1 MKTQIA
7 KDSHQAAKRYSSVYQ
22 QQGRAVLDSD
32 VNELSDIVKTRLDD
46 ALDDAIKSGAPASGG
61 LAINNDFTIAPGRL
75 YVDGIPA
82 EVISETPVDFIA
94 QTDLINPQALPA
106 NDFQLYAD
114 VWERSVTSLED
125 AALLDPGL
133 HGADTCTRTQTM
145 CQVKWGAAS
154 LDVMDET
161 QNPGIG
167 DAELSL
173 ALRTIFV
180 SEDICDPCSIKVE
193 LDERIGNYLFRVE
206 VHDVYNDGGEDFI
219 ILKWS
224 RDNGAEQFVTG
235 EEPAGFTSGDFVYE
249 FFDEETEKNLGNHF
263 MGVRAKRGILS
274 DSYTVPV
281 APDEAKDYVRQW
293 DGFCTIN
300 LSTTALV
307 SGIDRGTSFSDAVNS
322 DAHGYFEISTELNV
336 NLELLQLTLTLNG
349 NRFVAG
355 DFWFTAVRE
364 AVNEPGDYVLGS
376 EVQGELPNGVK
387 HHYLVLATV
396 DGAGVLVPQTDA
408 QHRQFHFPALT
419 NIMAS
424 DVGFI
429 EDCNNLFHGAE
440 NVQEALDALC
450 DIGAEDIAY
459 VTPNCT
465 TDTVLAY
472 FSTLPGWPDLDNDG
486 KASVKDMLD
495 ALFCNLN
502 ASTLPYLIPDCGTA
516 ADPSVRSL
524 LGLPGND
531 IQPLDVSINALLCN
545 LNANSLPYL
554 VPGCDAGVTLRSL
567 LGLTATN
574 RPLKE
579 TLDTLLCDLRADT
592 IPMNQDGS
600 LCPDLQAA
608 VTVQQALQI
617 LCEREVQAGGG
628 CAISVDGSE
637 RTLDDELADFQGDAG
652 RASIWLCLHAFEHL
666 VTNPVALSNKDTVK
680 IIGSGNQASTVRFT
694 DEVWDIAA
702 REVIFRDITF
712 VLDSGN
718 AGMRL
723 NADNIVIENCQ
734 FIRGGN
740 NPDAPPVIEA
750 ASAGNSANLVWNGN
764 VLNATYSR
772 LISDVDINDFTTG
785 DIAANDSIVTR
796 MNDLLGGQYS
806 KYSPEYDQALLQ
818 LAQDIDTLPQDTK
831 ENWAAAIPQESIA
844 RIDRDGRNSTVI
856 IRDSSRASLLAN
868 VSSDISGDFVTRT
881 SSDTVR
887 LADNFSV
894 VTAGAREENINNFY
908 QSLADAA
915 ITVDQRVTL
924 LDDFVTFATESGFTH
939 GLGLADNNQTVN
951 ISDSTFNAHLVLNTA
966 LLANGRE
973 LTDEDISLGGNF
985 LTAQNQLL
993 VSKSRI
999 YRVVTFIGLDA
1010 AGGPALPLTGYARC
1024 MLSDNEFTGM
1034 DESVLGGIVQLNN
1047 NFFSSRNPT
1056 GRYMEILGVRVMITQ
1071 NITLEPDATIHFR
1084 ARDGAITSDNMGTV
1098 FS

>member
-7 KDSHQAAKRYSSVYQ
+7 KDSHQAEKRYSSVYQ

-32 VNELSDIVKTRLDD
+32 VNELSDIVKTRLND

-82 EVISETPVDFIA
+82 EVTGETPVDFTG

-106 NDFQLYAD
+106 NNFLLYAD

-145 CQVKWGAAS
+145 CQVKWAADT
-154 LDVMDET
+154 LDVADEA
-161 QNPGIG
+161 QNPSIG
-167 DAELSL
+167 DGELSL

-219 ILKWS
+219 VLKWS

-263 MGVRAKRGILS
+263 MGVRAKRGTLS
-274 DSYTVPV
+274 DTYTVPV

-293 DGFCTIN
+293 DGYCTIN
-300 LSTTALV
+300 LTAAALV

-322 DAHGYFEISTELNV
+322 DAHGYFEINTDFNV

-355 DFWFTAVRE
+355 DFWFTPVRE

-396 DGAGVLVPQTDA
+396 DGAGTLVPQTDA

-419 NIMAS
+419 NIMAA

-429 EDCNNLFHGAE
+429 ESCNNLFHGAE

-459 VTPNCT
+459 VTPGCT

-486 KASVKDMLD
+486 KTSVKDMLD
-495 ALFCNLN
+495 ALFCNLS
-502 ASTLPYLIPDCGTA
+502 AATLPYLIPGCGTA

-531 IQPLDVSINALLCN
+531 IQPLDIAINALLCN
-545 LNANSLPYL
+545 LNANTLPYL
-554 VPGCDAGVTLRSL
+554 VPACDASPSVRSL
-567 LGLTATN
+567 LGLTAVN

-579 TLDTLLCDLRADT
+579 TLDTLLCGLRADN
-592 IPMNQDGS
+592 IPMNQDGT
-600 LCPDLQAA
+600 LCPDLQLA
-608 VTVQQALQI
+608 VTVQEALQI
-617 LCEREVQAGGG
+617 LCEREVQASGG
-628 CAISVDGSE
+628 CSIAVDGIE
-637 RTLDDELADFQGDAG
+637 RTLDNELADFQGDAA
-652 RASIWLCLHAFEHL
+652 RTSIWLCLQAFDHQ
-666 VTNPVALSNKDTVK
+666 VTNPVPVSEKDTVK
-680 IIGSGNQASTVRFT
+680 IIGSGTQASIVRFVGQAWT
-694 DEVWDIAA
+694 ISA

-712 VLDSGN
+712 IFEGGDAN
-718 AGMRL
+718 MQL
-723 NADNIVIENCQ
+723 NADNIVVENCH
-734 FIRGGN
+734 FIRAGN
-740 NPDAPPVIEA
+740 NPDAAAVIEVA
-750 ASAGNSANLVWNGN
+750 ALGDAGNLVWSGN
-764 VLNATYSR
+764 ILSASYTRS
-772 LISDVDINDFTTG
+772 ISNVSTSDFTAGEIAGNTRVVSLVDSLLTG
-785 DIAANDSIVTR
+785 R
-796 MNDLLGGQYS
+796 FS
-806 KYSPEYDQALLQ
+806 KYSPEYDEAVLT
-818 LAQDIDTLPQDTK
+818 LAQEIDALPQATR
-831 ENWAAAIPQESIA
+831 NSWASEIPSAGIN
-844 RIDRDGRNSTVI
+844 RINRSGRNRTIIMRSVANEFTTNTGPRLSNNFTVVAAGN
-856 IRDSSRASLLAN
+856 RSR
-868 VSSDISGDFVTRT
+868 
-881 SSDTVR
+881 
-887 LADNFSV
+887 
-894 VTAGAREENINNFY
+894 NINAFY
-908 QSLADAA
+908 QTLADAN
-915 ITVDQRVTL
+915 ISINQRVSL
-924 LDDFVTFATESGFTH
+924 IDNFVTFATESGFAH
-939 GLGLADNNQTVN
+939 GLGIADNGLSVQ
-951 ISDSTFNAHLVLNTA
+951 ISDSVFNSHLILNSA
-966 LLANGRE
+966 LITGGRPMRE
-973 LTDEDISLGGNF
+973 EDISLGSNF
-985 LTAQNQLL
+985 LTAQNQLAI
-993 VSKSRI
+993 SKSRL
-999 YRVVTFIGLDA
+999 YRVITFVGLDA
-1010 AGGPALPLTGYARC
+1010 AGGPALPFSGHARC
-1024 MLSDNEFTGM
+1024 ALSDNEFTGM

-1056 GRYMEILGVRVMITQ
+1056 GRYMEILGLRVMITQ
-1071 NITLEPDATIHFR
+1071 NITLEPDATIHFI
-1084 ARDGAITSDNMGTV
+1084 ARDGAVTSDNMGTV

>member
-82 EVISETPVDFIA
+82 EVISETAVDFIA

-106 NDFQLYAD
+106 NDYLLYAD

-133 HGADTCTRTQTM
+133 HGADTCTRSQTM
-145 CQVKWGAAS
+145 CQVKWGATS
-154 LDVMDET
+154 LDVMDEA
-161 QNPGIG
+161 QNPSIG

-206 VHDVYNDGGEDFI
+206 VHEVYNDGGEDFI

-293 DGFCTIN
+293 DGYCTIN
-300 LSTTALV
+300 LSTATLV

-322 DAHGYFEISTELNV
+322 DAHGYFEIGTDFNV
-336 NLELLQLTLTLNG
+336 NLELLQLTLVLNG

-355 DFWFTAVRE
+355 DFWFTPVRE

-408 QHRQFHFPALT
+408 EHRQFHFPALT

-459 VTPNCT
+459 VTPGCT

-472 FSTLPGWPDLDNDG
+472 FSTLAGWSDLDNDG
-486 KASVKDMLD
+486 KTSVKDMLD

-531 IQPLDVSINALLCN
+531 IQPLNVAINALLCN
-545 LNANSLPYL
+545 LNAATLPYL
-554 VPGCDAGVTLRSL
+554 VPACDTSPTLRSL
-567 LGLTATN
+567 LGLTASN
-574 RPLKE
+574 QALKD
-579 TLDTLLCDLRADT
+579 TLDTILCGLRADT
-592 IPMNQDGS
+592 IPMNQDGT

-608 VTVQQALQI
+608 VTVQEALQI
-617 LCEREVQAGGG
+617 LCEREVQASGG
-628 CAISVDGSE
+628 CSIAIDGIE
-637 RTLDDELADFQGDAG
+637 RTLDNELADFQGDAE
-652 RASIWLCLHAFEHL
+652 RTSIWLCLQAFDHQ
-666 VTNPVALSNKDTVK
+666 VNNPVAISAKDTVK
-680 IIGSGNQASTVRFT
+680 IIGSGTQASTVRFIDQAWT
-694 DEVWDIAA
+694 ISA

-712 VLDSGN
+712 IFESGDAN
-718 AGMRL
+718 MQL

-734 FIRGGN
+734 FIRASGA
-740 NPDAPPVIEA
+740 PDVVPVINL
-750 ASAGNSANLVWNGN
+750 SAPGESANLIWNGN
-764 VLNATYSR
+764 ILSATYTR
-772 LISDVDINDFTTG
+772 LISNVNTSDFTSG
-785 DIAANDSIVTR
+785 DIASNENVVTLVD
-796 MNDLLGGQYS
+796 NLLGGQFS
-806 KYSPEYDQALLQ
+806 KYSVEYDQAVLA
-818 LAQDIDTLPQDTK
+818 LAQEIDALPQGTK
-831 ENWAAAIPQESIA
+831 NNWAEAIPSQSIS
-844 RIDRDGRNSTVI
+844 RIDRSGRTRTVI
-856 IRDSSRASLLAN
+856 IRN
-868 VSSDISGDFVTRT
+868 VSSELASESVTSLNRF
-881 SSDTVR
+881 S
-887 LADNFSV
+887 DNFTV
-894 VTAGAREENINNFY
+894 VTPGRRSQTINAFY
-908 QSLADAA
+908 QSLTDTS
-915 ITVDQRVTL
+915 ITIDQRVTL
-924 LDDFVTFATESGFTH
+924 IDDFVTFATESGFTH
-939 GLGLADNNQTVN
+939 GLGLADNTMSAQ
-951 ISDSTFNAHLVLNTA
+951 ISDSNFNSHLVLNSA
-966 LLANGRE
+966 LIDGGRPLA
-973 LTDEDISLGGNF
+973 DEDISLGGNF

-993 VSKSRI
+993 ASKSRI
-999 YRVVTFIGLDA
+999 YRIITFIGLDA
-1010 AGGPALPLTGYARC
+1010 AGGPALPLSGYARC
-1024 MLSDNEFTGM
+1024 VLSDNEFTGM
-1034 DESVLGGIVQLNN
+1034 DESVLAGIVQLNN